1 MIEELKL
8 SSDASAVIDFA
19 RKEASFLHDHY
30 IGTEHLLLG
39 FICIRYKHL
48 NTFFKENSITI
59 DDVRKKLLFIKLTD
73 NEYDRE
79 PGDLP
84 LSPRVIKLLQFA
96 GQCALHCEKRMIGID
111 HIFISLLCQNSGRAV
126 TVLQELNIDVY
137 SMRKQIAS
145 DLSLDLD
152 DDLDERE
159 CEEIGDLVDVYD
171 YSKYKALTN
180 YCANLNIQA
189 LHGQLDSVIGRQ
201 EEMDRMVEVLG
212 KRTKNNPVLIG
223 EAGVGKT
230 AIVEGLAQRIVRDEV
245 PKFLKHKCIMVLDLT
260 GLTAGTKYRGDFE
273 KRLKSIIEECAKAKN
288 IILFIDEIHMITG
301 NTSSEYT
308 MSTSNMLKPALAR
321 RELCCVGATTL
332 DEYREH
338 IEKDSALERR
348 FDSVMVPEVD
358 GPTCMKIL
366 EGVKEHY
373 QKFHNCTYTK
383 TALDA
388 AVKLSVRYI
397 TDKNLPDKAIDLID
411 ETASH
416 LNNII
421 EKQPLDVVELERNI
435 NAAKSKKENL
445 ILTQDFENAC
455 MYRDT
460 EKQLTS
466 KLRKIRRS
474 AKKQQTK
481 AKTVNAR
488 DIEEMISRKTGV
500 PLNMLDTGN
509 SKRLLKLDKT
519 LNKKLIGQVPAVN
532 AIVQSM
538 KLHSTYLHDKN
549 KPLGSF
555 LFLGPTGVGKTYAGK
570 LVAEYVLGSRDNII
584 QFDMSEMSEKFSTS
598 QLIGSSPGYIGYN
611 EGGRLTEAVRR
622 NPYSVIL
629 FDEIEKAHPDVLNVL
644 LQILEEGKLTDAASR
659 TVNFKNTIIL
669 MTSNVGSDLKD
680 LVPHV
685 IGFGAKNE
693 AKIPDKEVRK
703 NLTKFF
709 RIEFLNRINDVVL
722 FTPLGEKETYK
733 VIDLELAK
741 VVSRIKESRSI
752 RISFTQSLKKYL
764 LENGEQDEYGVR
776 EIIRLIDKV
785 VITKI
790 ADHILSEQFEN
801 KQAMIV
807 DFKDDKVDIVYE

>member
-8 SSDASAVIDFA
+8 SSDATAVIDFA

-39 FICIRYKHL
+39 FICIKYKHL
-48 NTFFKENSITI
+48 NNFFKENSITI
-59 DDVRKKLLFIKLTD
+59 DDVRKQLLFIKLTD
-73 NEYDRE
+73 SEYDRE
-79 PGDLP
+79 PADLP

-96 GQCALHCEKRMIGID
+96 GQCALHCEKRMIGVD

-126 TVLQELNIDVY
+126 TVLQDLSLDVY

-152 DDLDERE
+152 DDLGDHGG
-159 CEEIGDLVDVYD
+159 EELDDLADIYD

-180 YCANLNIQA
+180 YCTNLNIQA

-201 EEMDRMVEVLG
+201 EEIDRTVEILG

-230 AIVEGLAQRIVRDEV
+230 AIVEGLAQLIIKDEV
-245 PKFLKHKCIMVLDLT
+245 PKFLRHKCIMVLDIT

-273 KRLKSIIEECAKAKN
+273 KRLKSIIDECVKAKN

-301 NTSSEYT
+301 NTSSDYT
-308 MSTSNMLKPALAR
+308 MSTSNMLKPSLAR

-348 FDSVMVPEVD
+348 FDSVLVPEVD
-358 GPTCMKIL
+358 EPTCLKIL
-366 EGVKEHY
+366 DGVKEHY
-373 QKFHNCTYTK
+373 QKFHNCVYTK

-397 TDKNLPDKAIDLID
+397 TNKNLPDKAIDLID

-421 EKQPLDVVELERNI
+421 EKRPAGIVELERSI
-435 NAAKSKKENL
+435 NAAKAKKENL

-466 KLRKIRRS
+466 KLRKIKRS

-481 AKTVNAR
+481 AKSVNAR

-500 PLNMLDTGN
+500 PMNMLDTGN
-509 SKRLLKLDKT
+509 NKRLLKLDKT
-519 LNKKLIGQVPAVN
+519 LNKRLIGQVPAVN

-570 LVAEYVLGSRDNII
+570 LVAEYVLGSKENII
-584 QFDMSEMSEKFSTS
+584 QFDMSELSEKYSTS

-644 LQILEEGKLTDAASR
+644 LQILEEGKLTDASSR

-669 MTSNVGSDLKD
+669 MTSNVGSDLKE
-680 LVPHV
+680 LAPPA
-685 IGFGAKNE
+685 IGFRAKNE
-693 AKIPDKEVRK
+693 REIPDKDVRK
-703 NLTKFF
+703 KLIKFF
-709 RIEFLNRINDVVL
+709 RVEFLNRINDVVL
-722 FTPLGEKETYK
+722 FKPLGEKELYK

-741 VVSRIKESRSI
+741 VVSRIKESNSNKI
-752 RISFTQSLKKYL
+752 LFTKNLKKYL
-764 LENGEQDEYGVR
+764 FDNGEQDEYGVR

-785 VITKI
+785 VITEI
-790 ADHILSEQFEN
+790 ADHILNEQLTG
-801 KQAMIV
+801 KKTMIV
-807 DFKDDKVDIVYE
+807 DVKDDKVNIVYE